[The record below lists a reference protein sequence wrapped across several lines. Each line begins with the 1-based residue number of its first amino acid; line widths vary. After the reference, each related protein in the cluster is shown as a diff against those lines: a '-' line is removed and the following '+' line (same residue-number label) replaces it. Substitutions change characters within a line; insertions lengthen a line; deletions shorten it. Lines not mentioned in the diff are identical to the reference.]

1 MSLPDS
7 VDIERVPRDVH
18 TTGSDDESRT
28 RTQQSS
34 SPSLIKRPRILSTI
48 GSSISA
54 HDGQSSN
61 IAERHEDAESK
72 SNAHDKPEMMQRNRR
87 LFGALMGHLGTAK
100 RKLEEDSSTIDK
112 QTSRQNAVAHKN
124 GMENKRLQQLD
135 RKAADAGKS
144 KVAHCDL
151 RRVPCPFSSMGPC
164 SVFVANRIHKIER
177 KSIFQYDTA
186 FSMILLLA

>member
-1 MSLPDS
+1 MSLPES

-18 TTGSDDESRT
+18 TTASDDESRT
-28 RTQQSS
+28 RTQQNS
-34 SPSLIKRPRILSTI
+34 SPSYIKRPRILSTI

-54 HDGQSSN
+54 NNGQSSN
-61 IAERHEDAESK
+61 IAERHEVREDGESK
-72 SNAHDKPEMMQRNRR
+72 SNAHDKPEVMQRNKR

-135 RKAADAGKS
+135 REAADAGKS
-144 KVAHCDL
+144 KVL
-151 RRVPCPFSSMGPC
+151 R
-164 SVFVANRIHKIER
+164 
-177 KSIFQYDTA
+177 
-186 FSMILLLA
+186 